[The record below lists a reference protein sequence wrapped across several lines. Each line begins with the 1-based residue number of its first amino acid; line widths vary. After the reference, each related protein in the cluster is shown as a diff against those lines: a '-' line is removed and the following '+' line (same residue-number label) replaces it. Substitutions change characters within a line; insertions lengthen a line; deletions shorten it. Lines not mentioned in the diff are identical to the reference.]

1 MWAAAPTAG
10 TSCAGSDR
18 SLRRLAQRNGKA
30 VRGRGRCGQRD
41 SGPLDGDTPSV
52 VKSFEVFAGWGRLEV
67 HRLAT
72 GSGQRT
78 EAPSSVWTCDPWM
91 EWDDA
96 APSGRHRKD

>member
-10 TSCAGSDR
+10 TSGAGSDH
-18 SLRRLAQRNGKA
+18 SQRRLVQRNGKA
-30 VRGRGRCGQRD
+30 GRGRGRCGQRD

-52 VKSFEVFAGWGRLEV
+52 VKTFEVFAGWGRLEV

-78 EAPSSVWTCDPWM
+78 EAPSSVRTCDPWM

>member
-41 SGPLDGDTPSV
+41 SGPQDGDTPSV
-52 VKSFEVFAGWGRLEV
+52 LKTFEAFARWGRLEA

-72 GSGQRT
+72 GSVRRT
-78 EAPSSVWTCDPWM
+78 EAPSSARTCDPWR
-91 EWDDA
+91 ELVDA
-96 APSGRHRKD
+96 APSGRNRKD